1 VKYVCCTDNDCNTNR
16 KDNKLL
22 KEVVE
27 TNKAN
32 IYACG
37 DKISARKAENGEFGK
52 ACENEI
58 KIVDG
63 FETDQEKL
71 RLI

>member
-1 VKYVCCTDNDCNTNR
+1 MKYVCCTDNDCNTNR

-37 DKISARKAENGEFGK
+37 DKISARKAENGEFG
-52 ACENEI
+52 
-58 KIVDG
+58 
-63 FETDQEKL
+63 
-71 RLI
+71 